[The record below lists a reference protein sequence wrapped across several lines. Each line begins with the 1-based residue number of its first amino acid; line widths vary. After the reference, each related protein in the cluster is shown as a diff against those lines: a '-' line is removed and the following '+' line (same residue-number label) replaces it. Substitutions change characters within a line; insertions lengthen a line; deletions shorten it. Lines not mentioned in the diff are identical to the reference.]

1 MNPDFD
7 GCGHIPTAADSF
19 TAHYLDM
26 IAFGGWH
33 TGRVARQ
40 VVERQRKGEDKA
52 EDRKLHLMFFV
63 KPWTVN

>member
-40 VVERQRKGEDKA
+40 VVERQRKGEGKSRRPEAAPDVLCKTL
-52 EDRKLHLMFFV
+52 DCD
-63 KPWTVN
+63 

>member
-33 TGRVARQ
+33 TEQGSAIRCV
-40 VVERQRKGEDKA
+40 KA
-52 EDRKLHLMFFV
+52 KKRRR
-63 KPWTVN
+63 